1 MINRKI
7 KSVFKYILFL
17 SIFFFLLELLARFF
31 FPAFQANNIFY
42 DIDKNYRIS
51 KGVHTYFN
59 TYNGV
64 TFRVQEYLERIKIN
78 KKKSVWFVGDS
89 VTNGYGMT
97 FNETYHSIFQDLI
110 NASEKKINT
119 YAISSYGSDLKKS
132 FDILNNS
139 LLNIIKDNDV
149 FIYQFHF
156 NDISD
161 LSKYNSNF
169 NLADRDST
177 QNIFIRLTNKS
188 QVFRYKYLN
197 HSTLIKLFS
206 DFGSELVRKTSGSCT
221 ERGLN
226 ALGPYTHAYF
236 SEGYEEMSK
245 ILWND
250 FEKILV
256 NTKELLER
264 KNVDFYVLISP
275 ISLQVSHH
283 EDINKTKLNL
293 NCSTQEARK
302 KLIYILTA
310 NKIKYI
316 DPLSSFESFS
326 KKTFKEKNIQPLF
339 LKGDTAHPSS
349 KGHYI
354 MGLEVFKKIQR
365 NL

>member
-1 MINRKI
+1 MIIRKI
-7 KSVFKYILFL
+7 KSILKYILFL
-17 SIFFFLLELLARFF
+17 SIFLFSLELLARFF
-31 FPAFQANNIFY
+31 FPAFQDNNIFY
-42 DIDKNYRIS
+42 DVDKNYRIS
-51 KGVHTYFN
+51 KGLHTYFN

-64 TFRVQEYLERIKIN
+64 SFRVQERLERIKISKN
-78 KKKSVWFVGDS
+78 KSVWFVGDS

-97 FNETYHSIFQDLI
+97 FNETYHSIFQDI
-110 NASEKKINT
+110 ANASEKKVNT
-119 YAISSYGSDLKKS
+119 YAISSYGSDIKKS

-139 LLNIIKDNDV
+139 LLNIIKDNDIFV
-149 FIYQFHF
+149 YQFHF

-169 NLADRDST
+169 NHANREGT
-177 QNIFIRLTNKS
+177 QNFIIRITNKS

-206 DFGSELVRKTSGSCT
+206 DFGSRLVRKTSGSCI

-226 ALGPYTHAYF
+226 ALGPYTHAF
-236 SEGYEEMSK
+236 SSEGYEEMSK

-250 FEKILV
+250 FEKILI
-256 NTKELLER
+256 NTKELLEK
-264 KNVDFYVLISP
+264 KNVDFYLLISP
-275 ISLQVSHH
+275 ISLQISHH

-302 KLIYILTA
+302 KLINLLTT
-310 NKIKYI
+310 NKINYI
-316 DPLSSFESFS
+316 DPLSSFENFS
-326 KKTFKEKNIQPLF
+326 KKTFKERNLQLLF

-354 MGLEVFKKIQR
+354 MGLEIFKKIQK